1 MASAFYIK
9 HGLST
14 SALNDLL
21 ALLRITM
28 PREDLKNIFT
38 SPYLFNKKFAHLKQE
53 IKKVFLCK
61 SCSKNLKTDK
71 NGNPIENQP
80 CGHRY
85 KKHEKEFHD
94 GCYTIILPV
103 EEQVRYFIKHHGL
116 SGRTH
121 LASPDGMVGDVVS
134 GELYKKNLR
143 NGRICEH
150 TITILICA
158 DGAKAHK
165 RSKYG
170 FWPFMGVINEAA
182 YTIRRS
188 NVILFGLFYGDQK
201 PSMDLFIKPC
211 VDELIRLGTTGVLVD
226 GVKYY
231 VKPLIISVDAVARPV
246 LRNTTQFNGLFGCDF
261 CLHPGKFNVKY

>member
-1 MASAFYIK
+1 
-9 HGLST
+9 
-14 SALNDLL
+14 
-21 ALLRITM
+21 M

-103 EEQVRYFIKHHGL
+103 EEQVRYFKKHHGL

-121 LASPDGMVGDVVS
+121 LASPDGIVGDVVS
-134 GELYKKNLR
+134 LELYKK
-143 NGRICEH
+143 
-150 TITILICA
+150 
-158 DGAKAHK
+158 
-165 RSKYG
+165 
-170 FWPFMGVINEAA
+170 A

-226 GVKYY
+226 GIKYY